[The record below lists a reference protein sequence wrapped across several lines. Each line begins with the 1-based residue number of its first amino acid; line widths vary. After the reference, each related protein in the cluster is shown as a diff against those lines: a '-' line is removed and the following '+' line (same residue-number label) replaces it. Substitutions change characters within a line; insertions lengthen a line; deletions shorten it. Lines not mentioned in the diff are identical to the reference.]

1 MASSSYRQGR
11 KRFIA
16 GAVCPGCGAEDK
28 VFVMTE
34 EDGIFRGCNQCDFR
48 EKLDDLPD
56 SPDETGRGDGNSGAN
71 EPDVQIV
78 KLPS

>member
-1 MASSSYRQGR
+1 MASSNLQKGR

-34 EDGIFRGCNQCDFR
+34 EEGVFRGCNQCDFR
-48 EKLDDLPD
+48 DKLEDLPVG
-56 SPDETGRGDGNSGAN
+56 TDGTDGIDGT
-71 EPDVQIV
+71 EVQVV
-78 KLPS
+78 KLLN